1 MSFCAD
7 YSNPPAIHYAEL
19 YRNSIAFSGDIRK
32 IYEGSLFP
40 NQSVAITNNW
50 RSQLKEQILKSFN
63 RSVSEFEKDKTIV
76 PVEIR
81 TRNLAMKFVE
91 LLPDGIEEPEITHEV
106 TGEICFEWVQDKK
119 IFSILLNGNH
129 LIYAGIFSGNEKE
142 HGETS
147 LFDFIPEKINKNL
160 SLYFRKNSGLEST
173 QRTA

>member
-7 YSNPPAIHYAEL
+7 YSNPPAVHYAEL
-19 YRNSIAFSGDIRK
+19 YRNSITYSGDIRK

-40 NQSVAITNNW
+40 SQSVAITNNW
-50 RSQLKEQILKSFN
+50 RSQLKEQILKSFDK
-63 RSVSEFEKDKTIV
+63 SAFEFENDKTIV
-76 PVEIR
+76 PVEVR

-91 LLPDGIEEPEITHEV
+91 LLPDGIEEPEIAYEV

-147 LFDFIPEKINKNL
+147 LFDFIPEKISKNL
-160 SLYFRKNSGLEST
+160 SLYFRKSGSIASAP
-173 QRTA
+173 RSA